1 MMVKT
6 LIVMLL
12 LLLNCVSV
20 CFAGIPKAPEAFR
33 EKSIPWIFVD
43 SSHGVDTYIRVMH
56 YSHEGRQ
63 NRVGPHETG
72 EIDVLYDY
80 KSESKVMLSSYK
92 FDYLNHTCRETVSTR
107 PVIKY
112 KGTKT
117 ERIGSDK
124 SPNTKAAP
132 VPQGSLIDKLANT
145 SRTAALKLIE
155 RRLADTHM
163 PEASDGSIATGS
175 KGVRVIRLKDGSSF
189 KILFFPGDNNVLSGI
204 VGRKTNY
211 YNVDYVVHESR
222 RDGSLADA
230 VNIFV
235 YASMGD
241 TDIDKYVG
249 ENPDYDIYRLSI
261 SGGGGKMHYELR
273 RTKEGTMPGQRDY
286 SGDGLFL
293 ESSY

>member
-1 MMVKT
+1 MAKT
-6 LIVMLL
+6 FIVMLL
-12 LLLNCVSV
+12 LLMNSLSV
-20 CFAGIPKAPEAFR
+20 CFAGTPKAPEAFL

-43 SSHGVDTYIRVMH
+43 SSYGVDTYLRVMH
-56 YSHEGRQ
+56 YKKEGRQ

-72 EIDVLYDY
+72 EIDVLHDY
-80 KSESKVMLSSYK
+80 KSESKVMLSSYY

-124 SPNTKAAP
+124 NSNAKVAP
-132 VPQGSLIDKLANT
+132 VPQGSLIEKLANT

-155 RRLADTHM
+155 RRLTDTHM
-163 PEASDGSIATGS
+163 PAASDGS
-175 KGVRVIRLKDGSSF
+175 KGARVIRLKDGSSL
-189 KILFFPGDNNVLSGI
+189 KILFFPGDNTVLRG
-204 VGRKTNY
+204 VAGGKTDY

-241 TDIDKYVG
+241 TDQNNYVG
-249 ENPDYDIYRLSI
+249 E
-261 SGGGGKMHYELR
+261 KAH
-273 RTKEGTMPGQRDY
+273 
-286 SGDGLFL
+286 
-293 ESSY
+293 